1 MFHRIRISI
10 TYSQPIRKTMVF
22 VATQKTPV
30 LYTLLAGVVRGAEF
44 PTGLSTV
51 ASKLLTEVTR
61 LQQVV
66 FAEMGDLSEVVLIR
80 DIAR

>member
-1 MFHRIRISI
+1 MHCW
-10 TYSQPIRKTMVF
+10 
-22 VATQKTPV
+22 PV
-30 LYTLLAGVVRGAEF
+30 SLRRAEF

-66 FAEMGDLSEVVLIR
+66 FAEMGDLSKVVLIR
-80 DIAR
+80 DIARQRIH